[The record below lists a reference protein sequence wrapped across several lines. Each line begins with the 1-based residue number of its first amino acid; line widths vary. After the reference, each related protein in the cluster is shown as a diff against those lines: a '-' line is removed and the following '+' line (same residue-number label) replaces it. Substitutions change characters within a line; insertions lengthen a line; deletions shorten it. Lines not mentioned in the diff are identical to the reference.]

1 MGRTQDITNLAD
13 FSVAIREST
22 LKRLRVVPDGF
33 ENWRAYQNGMSFAD
47 IAQHIINA
55 DDWLFRK
62 MADPDLKSMK
72 GTAGL
77 VNITDRKMFNDLID
91 QLVERGDKRKQ
102 LIENLS
108 SEELDELIYD
118 DRFQGKVT
126 KWWLIVRGNLDHEIH
141 HRGQISICLRIV
153 EELCLRQ
160 STGS

>member
-1 MGRTQDITNLAD
+1 MGRTQDTTNLAD
-13 FSVAIREST
+13 FSVAVREST
-22 LKRLRVVPDGF
+22 LKRLRVVPDSF

-47 IAQHIINA
+47 IAQHIIN
-55 DDWLFRK
+55 
-62 MADPDLKSMK
+62 DPDLKSMK
-72 GTAGL
+72 ATAGL
-77 VNITDRKMFNDLID
+77 INITDRKMYNDLID
-91 QLVERGDKRKQ
+91 QLVERGNKRKQ